1 MSRQQP
7 RDLTDDYS
15 VRWFESGDRSGF
27 LSLCDVQWDWT
38 PTADWFD
45 WKYVE
50 DPYLSHVPITVAER
64 DGEIVGAQGYLPC
77 RIRRGE
83 MSVLALQPTDA
94 VVHPD
99 HRRNG
104 LYTRITKQA
113 IDRYTDGDPAF
124 FFNFPNESAFGAQQK
139 LGWVAVD
146 EVTNYYR
153 LQRPAEVL
161 DSVGVGSAARALGR
175 AADSVASAYLGAR
188 DLSASVA
195 EDVDVTTHSTVPA
208 QTLASLYDSAPP
220 AKLHVHRDSQF
231 YRWTFDA
238 PNYDHTTYV
247 ARREGRP
254 IGALTTRTRDG
265 KKVLIADALPPN
277 SHSEAFTKL
286 LAVLLEDNED
296 ANIIAVSDST
306 LPRELLAKFGFVSD
320 ERPLLSRVCVP
331 KYMAVRPLSRVADST
346 PFSPAE
352 LTDEDCWRV
361 TFVEQMD

>member
-7 RDLTDDYS
+7 RERSDDYT
-15 VRWFESGDRSGF
+15 VRWFESRDRDGF

-38 PTADWFD
+38 PTVDWFE

-77 RIRRGE
+77 QIRRGDT
-83 MSVLALQPTDA
+83 SVLALQPTDA

-113 IDRYTDGDPAF
+113 IDRYTDGDPEF
-124 FFNFPNESAFGAQQK
+124 FFNFPNESALGAQQK
-139 LGWVAVD
+139 LGWSAVD

-161 DSVGVGSAARALGR
+161 DSVGVGSAARAFGR

-188 DLSASVA
+188 DFSASVTD
-195 EDVDVTTHSTVPA
+195 DVRVTTHSEVPA
-208 QTLASLYDSAPP
+208 ETLASLYESSTPQ
-220 AKLHVHRDSQF
+220 KLHVHREPEF

-238 PNYDHTTYV
+238 PNYDHRTYL
-247 ARREGRP
+247 ARRDDRP
-254 IGALTTRTRDG
+254 VASLTTRTRDG
-265 KKVLIADALPPN
+265 NKIVIADALPPN
-277 SHSEAFTKL
+277 SDSSTLANL
-286 LAVLLEDNED
+286 LSTVVADYDD
-296 ANIIAVSDST
+296 ANILAVSDST

-320 ERPLLSRVCVP
+320 ERPILSRVCVP
-331 KYMAVRPLSRVADST
+331 KYMAVRPLSGADST
-346 PFSPAE
+346 PVFEDA
-352 LTDEDCWRV
+352 LTDDACWRV